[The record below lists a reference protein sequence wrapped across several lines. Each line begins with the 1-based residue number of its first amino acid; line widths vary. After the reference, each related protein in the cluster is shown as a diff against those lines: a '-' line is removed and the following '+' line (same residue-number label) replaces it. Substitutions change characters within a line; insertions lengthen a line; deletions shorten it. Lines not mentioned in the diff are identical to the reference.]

1 MGNGEWLPAKGSRIL
16 IVVVVVVVVWF
27 AWLFLGGVERGVV
40 LLRLS
45 VCL

>member
-16 IVVVVVVVVWF
+16 IVVVVCG
-27 AWLFLGGVERGVV
+27 LFGYFSGVERGVV